1 MKTVLNGHV
10 KPLCDAWSGQTGG
23 ASTRQT
29 DSCKSVLLV
38 EKSAAEKEETD
49 EESVLSQILQNNRV
63 LDVFNGG
70 DMRILPRLIE
80 KSAEIE
86 VDGYYCA
93 VDLSGVSWGKTYE
106 KCIDMLSSFI

>member
-1 MKTVLNGHV
+1 
-10 KPLCDAWSGQTGG
+10 
-23 ASTRQT
+23 
-29 DSCKSVLLV
+29 
-38 EKSAAEKEETD
+38 
-49 EESVLSQILQNNRV
+49 
-63 LDVFNGG
+63 
-70 DMRILPRLIE
+70 MRILPRLIE